1 MPQLTVTAEDT
12 SSAMDEIVNKLGE
25 DALIISTRKVGNKY
39 EVSATNDTAPK
50 TARRR
55 PRPADAPAET
65 FMDVFTNADTDLSVG
80 GTSHPDRLSKADPVL
95 ETMLETIAP
104 EAPSA
109 KLDRGASLNMD
120 TPSDYNSADGN
131 IGADKKY
138 RRKKPSVMDA
148 LFEEPRSISMV
159 GMSDQIDLLSAQIA
173 GLRDGLNGM
182 ILTEESMINHR
193 LGMNLPLQ
201 LRQSGFSEKTIR
213 KFSPA
218 FVGKTLD
225 EGRIEFMRAI
235 AHSISDF
242 ESSSLAQSKVIFVTG
257 GRGSGKTSFA
267 GKLAAHI
274 LETFPNEPIALGEFG
289 GANPS
294 ANSNLRN
301 QARLLNLPINKVST
315 GDLDVTIGALRGR
328 IIVDCD
334 GDAAETKELIDATIS
349 LYGEGATSV
358 FLTLPGTSNAKTI
371 QKQYNAVSDTG
382 AVIALTQ
389 LDECE
394 VSACEFSVLAE
405 LEAKIAFLTASRS
418 LIDTL
423 VIASAGPIEQYLIE
437 NC

>member
-39 EVSATNDTAPK
+39 EVSATNDTAPS

-55 PRPADAPAET
+55 RPADAPAET
-65 FMDVFTNADTDLSVG
+65 FMDVFTNADTELTVSENRSGDNPLKSE
-80 GTSHPDRLSKADPVL
+80 PVL
-95 ETMLETIAP
+95 ETILETIAP
-104 EAPSA
+104 EAPRDKPSRSGT
-109 KLDRGASLNMD
+109 LDIE
-120 TPSDYNSADGN
+120 TPSDYNISEGN

-138 RRKKPSVMDA
+138 SRKKPSVMDA

-159 GMSDQIDLLSAQIA
+159 GMSDQIDLLSAQISS
-173 GLRDGLNGM
+173 LRDGLNGM

-193 LGMNLPLQ
+193 LGTNLPLQ

-213 KFSPA
+213 KFSSA
-218 FVGKTLD
+218 FIGKTLD
-225 EGRIEFMRAI
+225 EGRVEFMRAI
-235 AHSISDF
+235 ANSISDAA
-242 ESSSLAQSKVIFVTG
+242 SSSLAQSKIIFVTG
-257 GRGSGKTSFA
+257 GRGSGKTSFV
-267 GKLAAHI
+267 GKLATHI
-274 LETFPNEPIALGEFG
+274 LESYPGEPIALGEFG

-315 GDLDVTIGALRGR
+315 DDLDVTVGSLRGR
-328 IIVDCD
+328 IIIDCD
-334 GDAAETKELIDATIS
+334 GDASETRELIDTTRA
-349 LYGEGATSV
+349 LCGEDGTAV

-371 QKQYNAVSDTG
+371 QKQFSAVSDTG

-423 VIASAGPIEQYLIE
+423 VIASAGPIEQYLLE